1 MFKIYYSITK
11 PGIIYGNL
19 ITVAAGFVLGTSA
32 SLDILLLL
40 KTLIGISLIIAS
52 GCVLNNIIDTDID
65 ALMERTRSRAL
76 VKGLVSVRHAYIFAL
91 FLGSLGAWFLGY
103 FTNGTTLLT
112 ALFGLFAYVFIYSLW
127 SKRTSV
133 HGTLLGSISGA
144 IPPVVGYTAA
154 MGQIDAG
161 AVILFLILTFW
172 QMPHSYGVA
181 MYRERDYANAR
192 IPVLPVTKGANTTK
206 VHMVAYILLFI
217 ASLAAL
223 YFYDYAGK
231 VYLFTMIP
239 ASIMWLI
246 LSISG
251 FSTRDDKLFGK
262 KMFLAS
268 IMIITL
274 FALIVFADHFTHQ

>member
-1 MFKIYYSITK
+1 MLKIYYSITK

-19 ITVAAGFVLGTSA
+19 ITVAAGFILATGP
-32 SLDILLLL
+32 SLDVLLLIE
-40 KTLIGISLIIAS
+40 TLIGISLIIAS

-65 ALMERTRSRAL
+65 TLMERTRTRAL
-76 VKGLVSVRHAYIFAL
+76 VKGLVSVKHAYVFAL
-91 FLGSLGAWFLGY
+91 ILGSSGAWFLGY
-103 FTNGTTLLT
+103 FTNGVTLTT

-144 IPPVVGYTAA
+144 IPPVVGYTSA

-181 MYRERDYANAR
+181 MYRQLDYANAH
-192 IPVLPVTKGANTTK
+192 IPVLPVAKGTKTTK
-206 VHMVAYILLFI
+206 IHMLVYVLFFI
-217 ASLAAL
+217 VSLTAL
-223 YFYDYAGK
+223 YSCGYAGK
-231 VYLFTMIP
+231 VFLFTMVP
-239 ASIMWLI
+239 VSMLWLL
-246 LSISG
+246 LSIGGFRSG
-251 FSTRDDKLFGK
+251 DDKSFGK

-274 FALIVFADHFTHQ
+274 FALSVVADHYFHQ